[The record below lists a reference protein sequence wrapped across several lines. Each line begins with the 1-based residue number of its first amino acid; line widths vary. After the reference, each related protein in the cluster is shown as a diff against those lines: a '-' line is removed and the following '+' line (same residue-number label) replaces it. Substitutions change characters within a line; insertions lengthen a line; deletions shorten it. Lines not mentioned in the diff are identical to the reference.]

1 MVRELVY
8 ATQRRCRSISMIAA
22 FNNVHTA
29 KLWRAV
35 YFACMTLIVFYI
47 FFEVLD
53 LDGSKF
59 SRPIPPVENSAI
71 ITEEVFSLELHD
83 FRDTAILRAPSPRLF
98 GDQSGEFSLLL
109 QTKIFSFSPF
119 VFTRSHGYPVGLP
132 REAVPQ

>member
-1 MVRELVY
+1 
-8 ATQRRCRSISMIAA
+8 MIAA
-22 FNNVHTA
+22 FHNVHTA

-35 YFACMTLIVFYI
+35 YFACMPLIVFYI

-71 ITEEVFSLELHD
+71 ITEGVSSLELHD
-83 FRDTAILRAPSPRLF
+83 FRDTATPWAQSPRLF

-109 QTKIFSFSPF
+109 RTKIFSFSPF
-119 VFTRSHGYPVGLP
+119 VFTRSHGYLVGLP
-132 REAVPQ
+132 REAVPH